1 MSMQQLLN
9 TARSFDGVLELAP
22 SEDSTFPEIA
32 WGDHFFYYAPD
43 GKIPG
48 GQPYATVV
56 TKDYPG
62 EPGSGLDPAGRWRIN
77 VHVGNKVRAEL
88 VGAPERGEAHGF
100 RATDVLLPH
109 PVHGAQGWIAV
120 VDPGENT
127 TPTLLSLLRRAHDDA
142 KERAR
147 RRSS

>member
-1 MSMQQLLN
+1 MQQLLD
-9 TARSFDGVLELAP
+9 TIRSFDGVLELAP
-22 SEDSTFPEIA
+22 TEGSRFPEIA
-32 WGDHFFYYAPD
+32 WGDHFFYWAPG

-62 EPGSGLDPAGRWRIN
+62 EPRSGLDPAGRWRVN

-88 VGAPERGEAHGF
+88 TGAPEQGVEHGF
-100 RATDVLLPH
+100 RAVDVFLPH
-109 PVHGAQGWIAV
+109 PVYAAQGWIAV

-127 TPTLLSLLRRAHDDA
+127 TPALLSLLHRARDDA

-147 RRSS
+147 RKSS

>member
-1 MSMQQLLN
+1 MQQLLE

-22 SEDSTFPEIA
+22 TEGSAFPEIA

-62 EPGSGLDPAGRWRIN
+62 EPRSGLDPAGRWRVN
-77 VHVGNKVRAEL
+77 VHVGNKVRTGL
-88 VGAPERGEAHGF
+88 TGAHEQGLEHDF
-100 RATDVLLPH
+100 RAVDVFLPH
-109 PVHGAQGWIAV
+109 PLHAAQGWIAV
-120 VDPGENT
+120 VDPGGNT
-127 TPTLLSLLRRAHDDA
+127 TPALLTFLRRAHDGA
-142 KERAR
+142 KARVR